1 MPRRAITDSE
11 IDRCFHV
18 MAELRPQLKQNSGT
32 HRVRALKFN
41 FAQGFNIASYHF
53 SEALD

>member
-32 HRVRALKFN
+32 HRVQALKFN